1 MGGREQLAQ
10 MMAQVK
16 VLELKLAN
24 IYFGE
29 DFIQGT
35 TSSPALS

>member
-10 MMAQVK
+10 MM